1 MPKILRSERSQ
12 APIFRALHLQI
23 SLGSVTDFPP
33 IIPPHPWWMREGRS
47 YESIR
52 SARDCFVHVQIH
64 ISIYRDE
71 ECPPQKRRALGYF
84 VAEVGTPSWVYSRRC
99 FHFINEA
106 GSHLRIESKLT
117 CRPPDTSP
125 QRRICSLKEKI
136 ALPQT
141 STWAVA
147 ARNTLEKEKSPDL

>member
-1 MPKILRSERSQ
+1 M
-12 APIFRALHLQI
+12 
-23 SLGSVTDFPP
+23 
-33 IIPPHPWWMREGRS
+33 IPPHPWWMREGRS

-99 FHFINEA
+99 FHFTNEA
-106 GSHLRIESKLT
+106 GSHLRIKSKLT

-125 QRRICSLKEKI
+125 QRRIRSLREKI
-136 ALPQT
+136 ALSTEFDPGCSRPQHFGEREIPRPVT
-141 STWAVA
+141 KSRDFFTLSDSDV
-147 ARNTLEKEKSPDL
+147 NTCF

>member
-84 VAEVGTPSWVYSRRC
+84 IDEVGTPSWVYSRRC
-99 FHFINEA
+99 FHVKDSTQAHFLKLALRTLRPRRQRNPPTCNQVEGFINSE
-106 GSHLRIESKLT
+106 
-117 CRPPDTSP
+117 
-125 QRRICSLKEKI
+125 
-136 ALPQT
+136 
-141 STWAVA
+141 
-147 ARNTLEKEKSPDL
+147 